1 MTMFRIFADS
11 FRIATRNDGWDAP
24 GHWADRRDRPATDQ
38 HARSRDQRLR
48 HRFFR
53 DVGRL

>member
-1 MTMFRIFADS
+1 MFRIFADS

-24 GHWADRRDRPATDQ
+24 GHWADRRDRPTTD
-38 HARSRDQRLR
+38 HHVRSRDQRLR
-48 HRFFR
+48 HRLFR